1 MPQLSCLPLIS
12 LKEENGEGRGRG
24 DVDEEREVYF
34 VYIIE
39 LIWPEMIQ
47 LPIICY
53 NSYVFL
59 FYSRLYIDV

>member
-39 LIWPEMIQ
+39 LIIETH
-47 LPIICY
+47 C
-53 NSYVFL
+53 
-59 FYSRLYIDV
+59 FYSIIL